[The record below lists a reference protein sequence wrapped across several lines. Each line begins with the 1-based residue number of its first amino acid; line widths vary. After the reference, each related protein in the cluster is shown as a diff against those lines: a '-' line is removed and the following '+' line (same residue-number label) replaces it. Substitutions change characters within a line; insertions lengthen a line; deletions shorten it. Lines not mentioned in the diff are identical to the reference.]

1 MPARAGGRSLSVP
14 ADKLLIDSRELVA
27 KVIDENVEFTE
38 IVIDRTSSLHT
49 VSTLVRQLD
58 LA

>member
-1 MPARAGGRSLSVP
+1 MRAYAGGLSLSV
-14 ADKLLIDSRELVA
+14 AGDKLLADSRELVA

-38 IVIDRTSSLHT
+38 IVIDAASSLHA
-49 VSTLVRQLD
+49 VSTLVLQQD